1 MHSTLTTTPRLA
13 PTSVVHVSESAL
25 KNNFEYL
32 KSVIGDRCKI
42 SHVVKG
48 NAYGHGIETYV
59 PLAKKHGAWHFSVFD
74 AHEAEQVHRV
84 AGNEVTIMI
93 MGMIDDDQ
101 LEWAIENGVEYFVF
115 DKQRLENSVKW
126 AQKIG
131 KKACVH
137 IELETGMNR
146 TGFQKDN
153 WYETAKYVKENEKWL
168 CLKGM
173 CTHYAGAESIANF
186 IRVYDQYDNFLAGV
200 KEFEKAQL
208 NAEKLHTACSAAS
221 VRIPKTRMDMVRIGI
236 LQYGFWPSTETFV
249 NTVGLKNKGK
259 DPLQRLITWKSQVM
273 NIKTV
278 PMGEYIGYGNSFL
291 ATSEMKV
298 AAVPVGYGH
307 GFSRSLSNMGRVL
320 IRGQRMSVIG
330 MVNMNAMMVDVCD
343 LDNVEI
349 GDEVVLIG
357 CQGELD
363 ITVNAFGSFSDQMN
377 YELLTR
383 LPLDIPRTVVE

>member
-1 MHSTLTTTPRLA
+1 MHSTLITKPRIET
-13 PTSVVHVSESAL
+13 TSVVQISESAL

-32 KSVIGDRCKI
+32 KTIVGDNCQI

-48 NAYGHGIETYV
+48 NAYGHGIDTYV
-59 PLAKKHGAWHFSVFD
+59 PLAKKHGGSHFSVFD
-74 AHEAEQVHRV
+74 AHEAEEVHRV
-84 AGNEVTIMI
+84 AGPEVTIMI
-93 MGMIDDDQ
+93 MGMIDNDQ
-101 LEWAIENGVEYFVF
+101 LEWAIENDIEFFVF
-115 DKQRLENSVKW
+115 DTLRLEKAVEW

-131 KKACVH
+131 KKACIHV
-137 IELETGMNR
+137 ELETGMNR
-146 TGFQKDN
+146 TGFQKEN
-153 WYETAKYVKENEKWL
+153 WWEIAQYVKNNEEWL

-200 KEFEKAQL
+200 KEFEKAAL

-249 NTVGLKNKGK
+249 NTVGLRNRGK
-259 DPLQRLITWKSQVM
+259 DPLQRLITWKSRVM
-273 NIKTV
+273 NVKTV
-278 PMGEYIGYGNSFL
+278 PMGEYVGYGNSFL
-291 ATSEMKV
+291 ATAEMKV

-307 GFSRSLSNMGRVL
+307 GFSRSLSNTGRAL
-320 IRGQRMSVIG
+320 IRGKRMSVIG
-330 MVNMNAMMVDVCD
+330 MVNMNVMMIDVCD

-357 CQGELD
+357 KQGDLD
-363 ITVNAFGSFSDQMN
+363 LTVNSFGSFSDQMN

-383 LPLDIPRTVVE
+383 LPLDIPRRVVE